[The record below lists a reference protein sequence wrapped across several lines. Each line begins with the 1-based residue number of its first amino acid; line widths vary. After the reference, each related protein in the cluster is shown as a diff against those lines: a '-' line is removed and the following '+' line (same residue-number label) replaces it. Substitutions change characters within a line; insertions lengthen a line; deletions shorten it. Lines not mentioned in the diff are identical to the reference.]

1 MPERFETI
9 VIGGGQAGL
18 SVSYH
23 LTQRGRE
30 HVVLERGSVAETWRR
45 ARWDGFY
52 LNTPNWALQLPGY
65 EYDGPEPD
73 AFSSLA
79 EVLAY
84 FEGYARDAGAPVRTG
99 VEVTALRPEQG
110 EWLVEADGHAFSAPS
125 VVVATGAFQR
135 PFVPLSP
142 RPSRRPSCSSTR
154 PSTGGRSSSRR
165 ARS

>member
-30 HVVLERGSVAETWRR
+30 HVVLERGSVAETWRTRPLGRLLPEHAELGAAAPR
-45 ARWDGFY
+45 A
-52 LNTPNWALQLPGY
+52 TST
-65 EYDGPEPD
+65 DGPEPD

-84 FEGYARDAGAPVRTG
+84 FEGYARDAGARS
-99 VEVTALRPEQG
+99 ERA
-110 EWLVEADGHAFSAPS
+110 
-125 VVVATGAFQR
+125 
-135 PFVPLSP
+135 
-142 RPSRRPSCSSTR
+142 SR
-154 PSTGGRSSSRR
+154 
-165 ARS
+165 